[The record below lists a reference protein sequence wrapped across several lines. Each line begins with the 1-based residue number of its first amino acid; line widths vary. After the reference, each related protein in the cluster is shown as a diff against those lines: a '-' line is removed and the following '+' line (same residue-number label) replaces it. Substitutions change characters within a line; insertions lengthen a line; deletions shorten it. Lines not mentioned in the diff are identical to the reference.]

1 MQGFGE
7 FEDQIVGNSPS
18 SDFGWVDFGESFN
31 LTPHSFYGF
40 SDVITVAAQP
50 VLEPSSI
57 TLGLTVIALLGLPPQ
72 TPSGLLLLADPARNA
87 AYVIICV

>member
-1 MQGFGE
+1 M
-7 FEDQIVGNSPS
+7 GNSPS

-50 VLEPSSI
+50 VLESSSI
-57 TLGLTVIALLGLPPQ
+57 TLGLTVIALLGFGCSRKRRAGCFYLPALHGTPQ
-72 TPSGLLLLADPARNA
+72 T
-87 AYVIICV
+87 